1 MSKKIKFALTM
12 KDGAK
17 VRTFDELR
25 EHFDLESAVGY
36 FLDGKLEKWLE
47 DRYYEQEV
55 AQIQAISPDDPE
67 LQVKLCQILGVP
79 VPEEKAID
87 VADIADTRRKQE
99 ILKQLTTDE
108 TLIAKADEI
117 ALTPDDVE
125 TLVRQGKSTIYLYGE
140 NFTLPLQAQSIKLV
154 GIGKKPK
161 IQFTASK
168 YDVLAA
174 MADQRLVV
182 ENVELPDD
190 CTFNVIF
197 TVK

>member
-1 MSKKIKFALTM
+1 MAAC
-12 KDGAK
+12 GAMR
-17 VRTFDELR
+17 V
-25 EHFDLESAVGY
+25 
-36 FLDGKLEKWLE
+36 
-47 DRYYEQEV
+47 
-55 AQIQAISPDDPE
+55 
-67 LQVKLCQILGVP
+67 
-79 VPEEKAID
+79 
-87 VADIADTRRKQE
+87 RRKQE

-174 MADQRLVV
+174 LADKRLIV

-190 CTFNVIF
+190 CTFDVIF
-197 TVK
+197 TVR

>member
-36 FLDGKLEKWLE
+36 LLDGKLEKWLE

-55 AQIQAISPDDPE
+55 AQIQVISSDDPE
-67 LQVKLCQILGVP
+67 LQEKLCQILGVP

>member
-1 MSKKIKFALTM
+1 MVKKIKFALTM

-25 EHFDLESAVGY
+25 EHFDLESTVGY
-36 FLDGKLEKWLE
+36 FLDGKLEKWLD

-87 VADIADTRRKQE
+87 VADIADMRRKQE

-174 MADQRLVV
+174 LADKRLVV

-190 CTFNVIF
+190 CTFDVIF

>member
-1 MSKKIKFALTM
+1 MIKKIKFALEM